1 MVMNKNNKNNDLAIE
16 LMKYFASSEWQRKY
30 LDIFPYYMPSM
41 LTLVEK
47 RLEENLKD
55 GYSLKYKNFYNQN
68 LELTTFNKGIR
79 TLYDKE
85 VSLILDKWVNGIDLF
100 DILRK
105 RLLCMSNKMITA
117 EGLETSCK

>member
-1 MVMNKNNKNNDLAIE
+1 
-16 LMKYFASSEWQRKY
+16 
-30 LDIFPYYMPSM
+30 M

-85 VSLILDKWVNGIDLF
+85 VSLILDK
-100 DILRK
+100 
-105 RLLCMSNKMITA
+105 
-117 EGLETSCK
+117 